1 MESLHH
7 FLKDELSEGIDR
19 GEKTTERL
27 LLSVKTIDKLLI
39 FNLNLPDCVHLE
51 FERFVCHDWVIAEH
65 VLKVFQGRRLGL
77 ESVSEH
83 GLAKL
88 LLVLSLQ
95 VNDLIFD
102 ILRHL
107 IRHLLDGLTDFNAI
121 LHDSWRS

>member
-19 GEKTTERL
+19 GEETAERL
-27 LLSVKTIDKLLI
+27 LLNVKTIFKL
-39 FNLNLPDCVHLE
+39 FAFDLNLSNCVH
-51 FERFVCHDWVIAEH
+51 FELQGLVCHDWVITEH
-65 VLKVFQGRRLGL
+65 VLKVFLGRCLGL

-83 GLAKL
+83 GLAEL
-88 LLVLSLQ
+88 LLILSLQ

-102 ILRHL
+102 VLWHF

-121 LHDSWRS
+121 LYNSWRS